1 MHCRIHW
8 FSHLSIS
15 SEATV
20 YLATMVL
27 TTGVGNPQCHTQS
40 GNVFFLTFVYCYVVF
55 IT

>member
-1 MHCRIHW
+1 MHCRKHW

-20 YLATMVL
+20 YLATMVMA
-27 TTGVGNPQCHTQS
+27 TAVRNPQCHTQS
-40 GNVFFLTFVYCYVVF
+40 GNVLFLTFVYFYVVL